1 MIALLRLFPNVIF
14 LMIALSFLSFASKSL
29 ADLNLLDAI
38 ALGVSF
44 GLSLLLL
51 QTIAGLA
58 FAALAFAAAGAF
70 LLAPLALGL
79 KSLFRD
85 ACNARAKPSQRQ
97 IIERLYPAPTQRRFR
112 MDGTILP

>member
-1 MIALLRLFPNVIF
+1 MIAMLRLFPNAI
-14 LMIALSFLSFASKSL
+14 LLAIAWSFLSFAFKPL
-29 ADLNLLDAI
+29 PDLDLLDAVS
-38 ALGVSF
+38 LGFSL

-79 KSLFRD
+79 TTLCRD
-85 ACNARAKPSQRQ
+85 ACKARAKPSQRQ
-97 IIERLYPAPTQRRFR
+97 IIESLYPAPSQKRFSVH
-112 MDGTILP
+112 GTILP